1 MKFAYRLIALILVA
15 IILLGSFVACADTK
29 EPAPETTVAPD
40 ASTNATAGTNAS
52 ATTVE
57 ETTESPYDENGYL
70 KSSLPDE
77 LDFGGAE
84 VTVLWWND
92 VEQPEFYVE
101 NTNGEM
107 INDAIF
113 QRNANVE
120 AKMGVKLNWID
131 IKGQYNSDGQNYANH
146 VGNMYAS
153 GDSTYDLMSAHSR
166 TMALTAMSGY
176 CAELTKLDYL
186 DFDMPWWPKVLL
198 DTATINEKLYFV
210 TGDVSTNSIHQMY
223 AIFYNKDEIKKHS
236 GLVEPSQHV
245 DDNNWTMETLFEMT
259 SGLYNDVNSNQKAD
273 KDDYFGFT
281 SLNWHFDAIYYG
293 CGMTMLEK
301 DSDPAKL
308 LKIADDWTSEKAIT
322 LSEDVGAWIK
332 KGDAYLDSNNYANI
346 FVNGRAVLVM
356 ARHHDIASKIDD
368 VGFKYGIVPM
378 PKYNKDQ
385 ERHITCVGN
394 PVSLY
399 SIYALSKDANRAA
412 AVLECWASEAYR
424 TTTPAVFE
432 NAFKLRYSETSTESR
447 MYDIIREGVTFDLC
461 RFFNRQLSSMGS
473 EWYKCATTA
482 GNWSSK
488 SEALMRVI
496 PAKLQDIADSFNKID
511 N

>member
-1 MKFAYRLIALILVA
+1 MKFAYRLIALALVA
-15 IILLGSFVACADTK
+15 ITLLGCLAACADTK
-29 EPAPETTVAPD
+29 EPATDDTTAAI
-40 ASTNATAGTNAS
+40 ASTEAPV
-52 ATTVE
+52 ATTE
-57 ETTESPYDENGYL
+57 AEATTESPYDEDGYL

-77 LDFGGAE
+77 LDFGGE
-84 VTVLWWND
+84 TVTVLWWND
-92 VEQPEFYVE
+92 VEQPEFFVE
-101 NTNGEM
+101 QTNGEL
-107 INDAIF
+107 INDAIW

-120 AKMGVKLNWID
+120 EKMGVKLAWVD

-153 GDSTYDLMSAHSR
+153 GDTTYDLMSAHSR

-176 CAELTKLDYL
+176 CAEMTKLEHL
-186 DFDMPWWPKVLL
+186 DFDMPWWPEVML

-223 AIFYNKDEIKKHS
+223 VMFYNKDALGSRE
-236 GLVEPSQHV
+236 GLLEPAQHV
-245 DDNNWTMETLFEMT
+245 DNGTWTMETLFTMT
-259 SGLYNDVNSNQKAD
+259 SGLYQDLNNDQKAN
-273 KDDYFGFT
+273 KDDFFGFT

-301 DSDPAKL
+301 DPDPAKL

-322 LSEDVGAWIK
+322 LGESVGEWIK
-332 KGDAYLDSNNYANI
+332 KGDAYLDSTNYAKI
-346 FVNGRAVLVM
+346 FVNGNSLLVM
-356 ARHHDIASKIDD
+356 ARHHDIASIIADA
-368 VGFKYGIVPM
+368 GFKYGIVPM
-378 PKYNKDQ
+378 PKYNQDQ
-385 ERHITCVGN
+385 EKHITCVGN

-432 NAFKLRYSETSTESR
+432 TTFKLRLSETSTESR
-447 MYDIIREGVTFDLC
+447 MYDLIRNGVTFDLC

-482 GNWSSK
+482 GNWASK
-488 SEALMRVI
+488 SETLMKTL
-496 PAKLQDIADSFNKID
+496 PKQLQDIADSFNKI
-511 N
+511 NN